1 MEDEIQD
8 RPAKCPGDQPS
19 GSFWRAV
26 WRIVRARG
34 CDVPADV
41 VFPEDQAAALQSID
55 PAARAMLA
63 DATAVMNREFE
74 QKFWVERAAKGWSVP
89 APHSQPPA
97 VPEIKEEER
106 RQ

>member
-1 MEDEIQD
+1 MSPLMSSFQRIKQRHCRVSIQ
-8 RPAKCPGDQPS
+8 R
-19 GSFWRAV
+19 
-26 WRIVRARG
+26 
-34 CDVPADV
+34 
-41 VFPEDQAAALQSID
+41 
-55 PAARAMLA
+55 RAMLA

>member
-1 MEDEIQD
+1 VAAMSPLMSSFQRTKQRHCRVSIQ
-8 RPAKCPGDQPS
+8 R
-19 GSFWRAV
+19 
-26 WRIVRARG
+26 
-34 CDVPADV
+34 
-41 VFPEDQAAALQSID
+41 
-55 PAARAMLA
+55 RAMLA